1 MTTITK
7 RVMSAKRATGRG
19 TFVARGLHQQETGGF
34 MLRKIIVPCLVA
46 LGLVACRA
54 HAHVKAGPVNVGA
67 GAGAR

>member
-1 MTTITK
+1 
-7 RVMSAKRATGRG
+7 
-19 TFVARGLHQQETGGF
+19 